1 MKAKRSQMMLE
12 WQENKMMMTMV
23 MGMSTNLIGFLF
35 RNLKGYRIWI
45 VLAFLLTL
53 VQVSADILVAF
64 PFKFILDKLVS
75 NKNPALPNSILDF
88 FDRLGA
94 PAGISNGES
103 HTLVGVILLSVSL
116 LVLLNVVNALVTYAQ
131 NSIASLLGKNLTAWL
146 RRELFAQIQR
156 LTLDWHNKQKK
167 GDIIQ
172 RIIGD
177 IAALERLVTDGL
189 IEVLTGILTL
199 VGCIIILLLISVPF
213 TLLFLVVLPALVL
226 IAYSYAKNTRI
237 AIKKAV
243 MAATGGLAGLAIS
256 LSGGYAYQQIIFN
269 AHIGGTT
276 GNPGSGTISVVSAE
290 PGGAPNQTFTFP
302 LSGGFGNGE
311 NFFTLTASGGEAIL
325 STSFSA
331 PNTVTDVRQVR
342 LTGFTQPGQSDIPG
356 GVPEPAS
363 MVLLSSALVGI
374 GLLRK
379 RK

>member
-1 MKAKRSQMMLE
+1 MRKC
-12 WQENKMMMTMV
+12 
-23 MGMSTNLIGFLF
+23 LIGVALA
-35 RNLKGYRIWI
+35 I
-45 VLAFLLTL
+45 V
-53 VQVSADILVAF
+53 
-64 PFKFILDKLVS
+64 
-75 NKNPALPNSILDF
+75 
-88 FDRLGA
+88 GA
-94 PAGISNGES
+94 CTAGA
-103 HTLVGVILLSVSL
+103 TVILTAGNVGGQNEN
-116 LVLLNVVNALVTYAQ
+116 VLLNNGTTGTQVQGTVNGQSFFVNF
-131 NSIASLLGKNLTAWL
+131 NSS
-146 RRELFAQIQR
+146 Q
-156 LTLDWHNKQKK
+156 
-167 GDIIQ
+167 
-172 RIIGD
+172 
-177 IAALERLVTDGL
+177 
-189 IEVLTGILTL
+189 VLTEPSNGQ
-199 VGCIIILLLISVPF
+199 
-213 TLLFLVVLPALVL
+213 A
-226 IAYSYAKNTRI
+226 R
-237 AIKKAV
+237 V
-243 MAATGGLAGLAIS
+243 MAATGGLGGLAIS